1 MLTNEDIVLRRLQKT
16 KEQRLAD
23 RNSRRRTRYAQMTP
37 ERKQSFLLQLQAKR
51 AGAKRRR
58 FSHLSSNAPFSA
70 EIDTRPQKQSALP
83 IVDPSLATEEGPDSA
98 ATNIPITV
106 DEENNM
112 NDCSSILGVRESK
125 NNTSNIPTIT
135 IPVSGSGS
143 ASGAF
148 GKVSTPAVT
157 ADRSASSTAAVQ
169 PFVGTN
175 IQLPNG
181 MLDGELNSIT
191 TPERS
196 PALPFKKNSNLWE
209 VFESM
214 NEFAKLPQSPHF
226 SPLAQ
231 YEEEKREEAALQQ
244 MIKYVLIVEKIL
256 ELAIAEL
263 SNSTLINDMLASFK
277 DLEEYG
283 FDVMPI
289 KRHLNDLLLEN
300 EKKAQLRRKLEEV
313 EVRIRNHNLKKVKT
327 ENEIDKIGM
336 KLKDLEKEL
345 MSAKNV
351 KEAKDHDIMVLS
363 SERGA
368 ICDDIRHLQLD
379 NERILAS
386 MKQT

>member
-1 MLTNEDIVLRRLQKT
+1 MS
-16 KEQRLAD
+16 A
-23 RNSRRRTRYAQMTP
+23 

-51 AGAKRRR
+51 AESKRRR
-58 FSHLSSNAPFSA
+58 LSHLSSNSPFLM
-70 EIDTRPQKQSALP
+70 EIDIQPHKQSALP
-83 IVDPSLATEEGPDSA
+83 IVDPSLASEEGHDSA
-98 ATNIPITV
+98 ATNIPIIV

-112 NDCSSILGVRESK
+112 NGRSSILEVRESK
-125 NNTSNIPTIT
+125 NNTSNIPTVT
-135 IPVSGSGS
+135 IPILGSGS

-157 ADRSASSTAAVQ
+157 ADRGASAVAVQ

-175 IQLPNG
+175 TQQPNR
-181 MLDGELNSIT
+181 MPHGELNSIT
-191 TPERS
+191 KPERS
-196 PALPFKKNSNLWE
+196 LALRFKNSNLWK

-226 SPLAQ
+226 SPFAQ

-244 MIKYVLIVEKIL
+244 MIKYVLIVEKIP
-256 ELAIAEL
+256 ELTIAEL
-263 SNSTLINDMLASFK
+263 SHSTLINDMLASFK

-300 EKKAQLRRKLEEV
+300 EKKAQLRGKLEEV
-313 EVRIRNHNLKKVKT
+313 EVRIRNHNLKKAKT

-336 KLKDLEKEL
+336 KIKDLEKEL
-345 MSAKNV
+345 MSTKDEYILAKNV
-351 KEAKDHDIMVLS
+351 KETKDRDIMVLR
-363 SERGA
+363 SERGV
-368 ICDDIRHLQLD
+368 IYDDIRHLQVD
-379 NERILAS
+379 NERIVAS